1 MITFLT
7 VSMPLKS
14 SASSDLEKPATVI
27 RIEHLH
33 KTYPPER
40 NAKTTVVAVPALSD
54 INLHIKKGEIFG
66 IIGRSGAGKSTL
78 IRTLNLL
85 ERPSAGRILI
95 EDDDITVLDDAGLLK
110 LRQRIGMIFQHFNLL
125 NAKTVA
131 ENIDWPLKI
140 TGKYTAQQRTERV
153 AELLEL
159 VGLSAHRDKYPAQ
172 LSGGQKQRVGIA
184 RALANYPHLLLC
196 DEATSALDPETTQS
210 ILRLL
215 LDINRTLGLT
225 IVLITHEMQVIRN
238 ICDQVAVI
246 EAGRIVE
253 SGNVA
258 EVFLHPQHAV
268 TRSMVAEST
277 QFSTEVSLP
286 ETLADTLETTQ
297 IRGKLVRLTYVGDVT
312 YQPILSSIAA
322 ATPALITILQGTIS
336 RIKDTPYGQLLV
348 ELRGEPEDI
357 SRVFSTLDQHNI
369 RHEVLA

>member
-1 MITFLT
+1 MN
-7 VSMPLKS
+7 
-14 SASSDLEKPATVI
+14 KPVI

-33 KTYPPER
+33 KTYPLER
-40 NAKTTVVAVPALSD
+40 KAKPAAGTTVAALAD

-78 IRTLNLL
+78 IRTLNML
-85 ERPSAGRILI
+85 ERPSGGKISI
-95 EDDDITVLDDAGLLK
+95 EGEDITTLDNNGLHR

-131 ENIDWPLKI
+131 ANIDWPLKI
-140 TGKYTAQQRTERV
+140 TGKYTQQERATRV
-153 AELLEL
+153 TELLDL
-159 VGLSAHRDKYPAQ
+159 VGLSEHRDKYPAQ

-184 RALANYPHLLLC
+184 RALANTPHLLLC
-196 DEATSALDPETTQS
+196 DEATSALDPETTQA

-215 LDINRTLGLT
+215 LDINRKLGLT

-238 ICDQVAVI
+238 ICDRVAVI

-253 SGNVA
+253 AGDVA

-277 QFSTEVSLP
+277 PFLAETALLPSTQPS
-286 ETLADTLETTQ
+286 TLTGITQ
-297 IRGKLVRLTYVGDVT
+297 LRGLLVRLTYVGDIT

-322 ATPALITILQGTIS
+322 ATPALITILQGTIA

-348 ELRGEPEDI
+348 ELRGEPADVAQ
-357 SRVFSTLDQHNI
+357 VFATLDQHNI